1 LFGLLS
7 LTSSGALNAAIKFF
21 VLHSS
26 SSYSAVWTVSN
37 VNRYNFVNRLQN
49 LPYPT
54 QEISEPLGN
63 SFVAVSFHDVE
74 LSISVGDFVAVVFAV
89 NESPYIV
96 AFC

>member
-1 LFGLLS
+1 VSNAPINVSVLLS
-7 LTSSGALNAAIKFF
+7 STSI
-21 VLHSS
+21 
-26 SSYSAVWTVSN
+26 SATWTVSN
-37 VNRYNFVNRLQN
+37 VSRYNFVNRLQN
-49 LPYPT
+49 SPYPT
-54 QEISEPLGN
+54 REISEPLGN